1 MDADPGSTLASNY
14 QKIVLDSSA
23 ADPIELTVAPDGRVL
38 YVERGGNVKIF
49 KPQTS
54 SIVLAGHINVETL
67 IEDGLLGIT
76 LDTGF
81 ATNNWLY
88 LFYSPAG
95 TNAEQHISRFTLV
108 GDTLDMSS
116 EKILLVIPTQRQE
129 CCHSAGSLFI
139 HTNGDLYI
147 SAGDNTNPFDSSG
160 FAPLDER
167 PDRSPWDSQ
176 KSASN
181 PNDLRGKILRIHPEA
196 DGTYSIPAGNL
207 FPVGTALTRPEIY
220 AMGCRNPFRMAVDEA

>member
-1 MDADPGSTLASNY
+1 MDTNFQKVILDNNVSDPL
-14 QKIVLDSSA
+14 
-23 ADPIELTVAPDGRVL
+23 ELTVAQDGRVF
-38 YVERGGNVKIF
+38 YIERAGNVKIY

-95 TNAEQHISRFTLV
+95 TNSEQHISRFTLV

-116 EKILLVIPTQRQE
+116 EQILLVIPTQRQE
-129 CCHSAGSLFI
+129 CCHSAGSL
-139 HTNGDLYI
+139 
-147 SAGDNTNPFDSSG
+147 
-160 FAPLDER
+160 
-167 PDRSPWDSQ
+167 
-176 KSASN
+176 
-181 PNDLRGKILRIHPEA
+181 
-196 DGTYSIPAGNL
+196 
-207 FPVGTALTRPEIY
+207 
-220 AMGCRNPFRMAVDEA
+220 